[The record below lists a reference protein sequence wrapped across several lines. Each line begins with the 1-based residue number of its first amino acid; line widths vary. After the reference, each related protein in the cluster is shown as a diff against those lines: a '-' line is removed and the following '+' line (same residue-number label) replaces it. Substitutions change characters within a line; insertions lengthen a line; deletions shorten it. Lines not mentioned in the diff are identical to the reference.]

1 MGSDRGGAGY
11 RVYMVAGLLVLCTYA
26 ASVSAVIALM
36 YALRSLMRFSQGAGE
51 EN

>member
-26 ASVSAVIALM
+26 AAVSSVIAFM
-36 YALRSLMRFSQGAGE
+36 YALRSVMRFAQAAGE